1 MHPFKLLRHNRPKNS
16 RWNNN
21 QRNYGAWIIA
31 VISCPCLMGWGFA
44 AHRKIVDVAIQHV
57 PEPLH
62 EFFKHHRN
70 WLVEHALDADLR
82 KHSVIGEAEK
92 HYIDLDEFGISEY
105 DSMCLPPA
113 RWDEAIILYGEKCL
127 RDRGIGP
134 WNVAWQYQRLVEA
147 FRSQNQRRILQCA
160 ADLAHYVADLHVPL
174 HTSANYDGAAS
185 GQNGIH
191 ALWETQLPETY
202 MDEYNLLGPDLPIS
216 WSPHCVDSIWDVII
230 ESHRCLDLVFN
241 AEKET
246 MEEIGETNAFSYTI
260 RGKARQK
267 MRSEAFISCYHGKLN
282 GQVEQRMTRSIQA
295 CSIYWYAAWVQAGQ
309 PQLQEQ
315 QTNKSRLD
323 ALIEWLKN

>member
-1 MHPFKLLRHNRPKNS
+1 
-16 RWNNN
+16 
-21 QRNYGAWIIA
+21 
-31 VISCPCLMGWGFA
+31 MGWGFA

-82 KHSVIGEAEK
+82 KHAVIGEAEK

-105 DSMCLPPA
+105 DSMCMPPA
-113 RWDEAIILYGEKCL
+113 RWDEAVILYGEECL

-147 FRSQNQRRILQCA
+147 FGSQNQRRILQCA

-185 GQNGIH
+185 GQKGIH
-191 ALWETQLPETY
+191 ALWETQLPEAY
-202 MDEYNLLGPDLPIS
+202 MDEYNLLGPDLPVS
-216 WSPHCVDSIWDVII
+216 WYPHCVDSIWNVII

-241 AEKET
+241 AEQET
-246 MEEIGETNAFSYTI
+246 MEKLAKQMPFLTPSVEKQ
-260 RGKARQK
+260 GKKCDRKHSSAVTTV
-267 MRSEAFISCYHGKLN
+267 N
-282 GQVEQRMTRSIQA
+282 
-295 CSIYWYAAWVQAGQ
+295 
-309 PQLQEQ
+309 
-315 QTNKSRLD
+315 
-323 ALIEWLKN
+323 